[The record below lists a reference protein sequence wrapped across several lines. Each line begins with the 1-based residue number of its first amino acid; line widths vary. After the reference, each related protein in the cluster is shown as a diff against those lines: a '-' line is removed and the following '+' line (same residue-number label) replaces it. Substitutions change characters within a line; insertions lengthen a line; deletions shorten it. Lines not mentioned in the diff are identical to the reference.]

1 MLQKAYEPVL
11 DLFNYVVAQKAE
23 SQTYDIQCVHVS
35 SCPNEE
41 SFCPMEIGGTVH
53 AEKKA
58 AGSAILEACQAR
70 KSPDHFSLG
79 NHRGFDM
86 TLHFD
91 TVTRE
96 YKITLIGSL
105 RHAVPLGTDI
115 FSNVQRL
122 DNTLDNLSARLKAT
136 NEYLESTRQQL
147 EEAKAAV
154 DKPFPL
160 EEDLTAKSARLAELN
175 ALLNMDK
182 PENEIVDGERGEDD
196 SAPAPEH
203 NLER

>member
-1 MLQKAYEPVL
+1 M
-11 DLFNYVVAQKAE
+11 
-23 SQTYDIQCVHVS
+23 
-35 SCPNEE
+35 
-41 SFCPMEIGGTVH
+41 
-53 AEKKA
+53 
-58 AGSAILEACQAR
+58 
-70 KSPDHFSLG
+70 KSPDPIPLG
-79 NHRGFDM
+79 KYRGFDM

-105 RHAVPLGTDI
+105 RHTVPLGTDI
-115 FSNVQRL
+115 FGNVQRL
-122 DNTLDNLSARLKAT
+122 DNTLDNLPARLKAT

-160 EEDLTAKSARLAELN
+160 ETDLTAKSARLAELN

-182 PENEIVDGERGEDD
+182 PENEIVDGEQSEDE
-196 SAPAPEH
+196 SAPVPEQ

>member
-1 MLQKAYEPVL
+1 M
-11 DLFNYVVAQKAE
+11 
-23 SQTYDIQCVHVS
+23 
-35 SCPNEE
+35 
-41 SFCPMEIGGTVH
+41 
-53 AEKKA
+53 
-58 AGSAILEACQAR
+58 
-70 KSPDHFSLG
+70 KSPDPVPPG
-79 NHRGFDM
+79 KYRGFDM

-105 RHAVPLGTDI
+105 RHTVPLGTDI
-115 FSNVQRL
+115 YGNVQRL

-154 DKPFPL
+154 GKPFPL
-160 EEDLTAKSARLAELN
+160 EEDLTAKSARLSELN

-182 PENEIVDGERGEDD
+182 PENEIVDGDRSEDD
-196 SAPAPEH
+196 PTITPDH

>member
-1 MLQKAYEPVL
+1 
-11 DLFNYVVAQKAE
+11 
-23 SQTYDIQCVHVS
+23 
-35 SCPNEE
+35 
-41 SFCPMEIGGTVH
+41 MEIEGTVH
-53 AEKKA
+53 TEKKA
-58 AGSAILEACQAR
+58 AGSAILEACQAM
-70 KSPDHFSLG
+70 KSPDPVPLG
-79 NHRGFDM
+79 KYRGFDM

-105 RHAVPLGTDI
+105 RHTVPLGTDI
-115 FSNVQRL
+115 FGNVQRL
-122 DNTLDNLSARLKAT
+122 DNCLESLPARLHDT

-160 EEDLTAKSARLAELN
+160 EADLTTKSARLAELN

-182 PENEIVDGERGEDD
+182 PENEIVDGDRSEDD
-196 SAPAPEH
+196 ASPAPEQT
-203 NLER
+203 LER